1 MDQASGKS
9 VSATTC
15 GKGDANDA
23 KEAELLQS
31 FYAIPSIDKAWTSSS
46 RKGQSSIIVV
56 HFHIEC
62 KSSGFK
68 LASLHSSIFSLGSL
82 H

>member
-15 GKGDANDA
+15 GKGDAIDA

-56 HFHIEC
+56 HFIEC
-62 KSSGFK
+62 KSRGFK
-68 LASLHSSIFSLGSL
+68 LASLHSSIF